1 MLNEVPEREET
12 IESLT
17 EAVKGLFDVAGHHAH
32 LIASLI
38 RALDGAGIDIPG
50 IRSPNPPAH

>member
-1 MLNEVPEREET
+1 MQEESQET

-17 EAVKGLFDVAGHHAH
+17 ETIQDLLEIVVNHAH
-32 LIASLI
+32 LISSLI

-50 IRSPNPPAH
+50 IRSPLPPTH

>member
-1 MLNEVPEREET
+1 MHDDNAQEET

-17 EAVKGLFDVAGHHAH
+17 EAMQDIIDITMNHAH
-32 LIASLI
+32 LITSLI

-50 IRSPNPPAH
+50 IRSPLPPIH

>member
-1 MLNEVPEREET
+1 MHDDNAQEET

-17 EAVKGLFDVAGHHAH
+17 EAVQDVIDITMNHAH
-32 LIASLI
+32 IITALI

-50 IRSPNPPAH
+50 IRSPLPPMH